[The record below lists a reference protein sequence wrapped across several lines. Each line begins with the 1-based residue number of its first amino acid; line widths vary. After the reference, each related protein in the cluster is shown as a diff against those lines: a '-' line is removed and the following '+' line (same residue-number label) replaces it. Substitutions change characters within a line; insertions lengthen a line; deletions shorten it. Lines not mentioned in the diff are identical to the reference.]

1 MENSYTAPYGEPEGV
16 LILSPI
22 YMLTALL
29 QPIEDALD
37 EDLKEF
43 VTEGN
48 DIDKCTLLLI
58 QIART
63 NNEPR

>member
-1 MENSYTAPYGEPEGV
+1 MFFPPK
-16 LILSPI
+16 

-48 DIDKCTLLLI
+48 DIDKCTLLRI